1 MDVPAVG
8 PSAGLG
14 GGTSM
19 SGPGAGGERQAGE
32 ERGSGRPVRPVRRRM
47 RRESPRGLG
56 GGARANARFDAA
68 EWEAIVAAAT
78 RAGLTPTGYVA
89 TSAVAA
95 AVGTEPPGSPVREA
109 LRELM
114 AARTAVNV
122 VGGLVN
128 QIARGINAGGQPD
141 LDQISR
147 AIAAMRRTVARVDE
161 AAAAVQGRIS

>member
-1 MDVPAVG
+1 MDVPTVG

-14 GGTSM
+14 VGTSM
-19 SGPGAGGERQAGE
+19 SGPGAGGKKQGGG
-32 ERGSGRPVRPVRRRM
+32 ERGSGRPVRRRV
-47 RRESPRGLG
+47 RRESPRGSG
-56 GGARANARFDAA
+56 GGARTNARFDAA
-68 EWEAIVAAAT
+68 EWEAIAAAAN

-128 QIARGINAGGQPD
+128 QIARGINAGGVPD
-141 LDQISR
+141 LDQISA
-147 AIAAMRRTVARVDE
+147 AIAATRRTVARVDE
-161 AAAAVQGRIS
+161 AAAQVQGRIC

>member
-1 MDVPAVG
+1 
-8 PSAGLG
+8 
-14 GGTSM
+14 
-19 SGPGAGGERQAGE
+19 
-32 ERGSGRPVRPVRRRM
+32 
-47 RRESPRGLG
+47 LG

-128 QIARGINAGGQPD
+128 QIARGINAGGEPD

-147 AIAAMRRTVARVDE
+147 AIAATRRTVARVDE

>member
-1 MDVPAVG
+1 MGVMDVPAVG

-14 GGTSM
+14 AETSM

-78 RAGLTPTGYVA
+78 ADVA
-89 TSAVAA
+89 TYPVGVRPARVAA

-114 AARTAVNV
+114 
-122 VGGLVN
+122 
-128 QIARGINAGGQPD
+128 
-141 LDQISR
+141 
-147 AIAAMRRTVARVDE
+147 
-161 AAAAVQGRIS
+161 